1 MAVTKRKI
9 SRTNQRA
16 PTPGKKDTT
25 RSKKAVARKTKKPAV
40 RTARSAKS
48 AAAAAAPLL
57 ATSPKKIGAVTSEAM
72 NAVNPSALNSFA
84 LHDRTP
90 APTPDFDPLALARP
104 WMRLCVQ
111 VAVANFALQ
120 AHMARTAMYLPQ
132 AAGARALR

>member
-1 MAVTKRKI
+1 MAVTKRKM

-16 PTPGKKDTT
+16 PTPGKKDAT
-25 RSKKAVARKTKKPAV
+25 RPRKAVARKMKRPAV
-40 RTARSAKS
+40 RTARSDRS

-57 ATSPKKIGAVTSEAM
+57 ATSPKKIGPVTAKAM

-84 LHDRTP
+84 LHDKTP

-111 VAVANFALQ
+111 MAVANFALQ
-120 AHMARTAMYLPQ
+120 AQMARTAMYLPQ
-132 AAGARALR
+132 AAGAPALR